1 MVSVPPASYRGPV
14 PRPHAVFAPT
24 CSRRSVL
31 LGTAAAAITL
41 AACTDQPAGTALPR
55 AESPGADELL
65 RRELVAAEAGLVALY
80 SATRAA
86 HPQLADVLT
95 AFEDRHRRHF
105 AALASSGRV
114 AGATRAA
121 TPPPTAT
128 TAPVSADPA
137 AALAAVRV
145 AEEAAA
151 KARLQDCLRCEDP
164 ALAELVAAI
173 AAGEAANG
181 VVLPSAS

>member
-1 MVSVPPASYRGPV
+1 MVSVPLASYRGPM
-14 PRPHAVFAPT
+14 PRPHAASAPT

-31 LGTAAAAITL
+31 LGATAAAITL
-41 AACTDQPAGTALPR
+41 AGCTDQPTGTAVPS
-55 AESPGADELL
+55 AEPPGADELL

-86 HPQLADVLT
+86 HPELADVLA

-105 AALASSGRV
+105 AAVASSGRV

-121 TPPPTAT
+121 TPPPTPT
-128 TAPVSADPA
+128 TAPVPGDPA

-151 KARLQDCLRCEDP
+151 KARFQDCLRCEDSD
-164 ALAELVAAI
+164 LAELVAAI

-181 VVLPSAS
+181 VVLPSSS